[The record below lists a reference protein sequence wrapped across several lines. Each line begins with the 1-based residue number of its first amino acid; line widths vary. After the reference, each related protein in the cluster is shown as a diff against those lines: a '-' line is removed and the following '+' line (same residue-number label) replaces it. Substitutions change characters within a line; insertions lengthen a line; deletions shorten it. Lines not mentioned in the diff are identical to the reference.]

1 MSSIFTQIIN
11 KNIHAYEVAE
21 DKNHLAFLD
30 IYPIKIGHTL
40 VIPKKEINNFFKIE
54 DKEFS
59 QLMIFVKKVALS
71 IEKAISCKRIGL
83 VVMGFKIPHAH
94 VHLIPMDKESD
105 LDFSLRKS
113 LSKDKLLII
122 SNKIKNAFLAI
133 HRI

>member
-71 IEKAISCKRIGL
+71 IEKAISCQRIGL